1 MAILWSRRSQAR
13 PVKAPGR
20 CGMLC
25 RMMRGTRR
33 IVTHGSLLA
42 LLLASTSCG
51 GESTPPQNKDPLAA
65 EVERS
70 AELLQKSPSSIR
82 RANEPVL
89 ARAEEDL
96 RQGRRE
102 LALQRLANLQG
113 SIAAAAYR
121 NGISAEQRRDMAR
134 LDAEWA
140 RMGSVLRDDLGNPS
154 PGAFD
159 GVPAAA
165 RALGEAARA
174 QVRGYYQASLDYGH
188 NTMPDQG
195 FYYLGSAEGQRAIAA
210 LCQSVAAPSS
220 LRAPALRSIRP
231 ELRALEADMLAVY
244 RPPLSIQRHGEF
256 ITASSTLKEARELDA
271 AGLRHGAL
279 LRYLQA
285 AQLFAPLR
293 QPPPPALPADAL
305 TQKLQEHAERLSA
318 SGIDHSIGQL
328 FLEAAQAE
336 PARAAVIATDVL
348 PRYFAALEPAP
359 PEAPQPAPEVTVTLV
374 RWPYT

>member
-1 MAILWSRRSQAR
+1 MLRR
-13 PVKAPGR
+13 
-20 CGMLC
+20 
-25 RMMRGTRR
+25 MR
-33 IVTHGSLLA
+33 HAALLA
-42 LLLASTSCG
+42 LLLAAVSCG
-51 GESTPPQNKDPLAA
+51 RGEPPKNQDPLAA

-82 RANEPVL
+82 RTNEPVL

-121 NGISAEQRRDMAR
+121 NGISSEQRRDMAR

-140 RMGSVLRDDLGNPS
+140 HMGSVLRDDLGNLS

-165 RALGEAARA
+165 RALGEAARS

-210 LCQSVAAPSS
+210 FCRSVAARSN
-220 LRAPALRSIRP
+220 LRTPALRSIRP

-256 ITASSTLKEARELDA
+256 IGASSTLKEARELDA
-271 AGLRHGAL
+271 AGLHHGAL

-293 QPPPPALPADAL
+293 QPPPPVLPADAM
-305 TQKLQEHAERLSA
+305 TKKLQ
-318 SGIDHSIGQL
+318 
-328 FLEAAQAE
+328 
-336 PARAAVIATDVL
+336 
-348 PRYFAALEPAP
+348 
-359 PEAPQPAPEVTVTLV
+359 
-374 RWPYT
+374 